1 MARHAELVGQPACVK
16 RILCEGA
23 TDLSRSSHY
32 QGAGMLDALCALRS
46 VRRRAGLRGG
56 SWIPD

>member
-1 MARHAELVGQPACVK
+1 MARHAELVGQPARVK

-23 TDLSRSSHY
+23 TDLSRYSHH
-32 QGAGMLDALCALRS
+32 QGAGMLDALRALRS
-46 VRRRAGLRGG
+46 VRRRAGPCAG